1 MREPSLIEEYIKYT
15 SGGEV
20 PVVFNRWAMI
30 GGIAACLERNVFYPF
45 GYGHINPNMYLML
58 LGSSGTKKSTTIKL
72 VKKLMQQSGYE
83 TFAPERTTKEK
94 FMLDLAAQSTT
105 GMDADDI
112 LSQNLFGESGVDA
125 SAITPCMIAAD
136 EANDFFGINNMEFL
150 SILGSLWDWDGK
162 YENRTKADNKV
173 IIPNPTLTILSGNT
187 PTNFATAFP
196 PTIFGQ
202 GFFSRLLLIH
212 GEPNGNKVPRPRPP
226 DQAHTTHIIESI
238 SRLRKECHGE
248 IKFTET
254 ANSLI
259 DAIYLNYK
267 TPNDPRFE
275 SYGNRRQTHL
285 IKIIMAVA
293 ASHYTTFV
301 NEDIVIEANTILSF
315 AEQAM
320 PKALGAFGAAR
331 DAEVVNKVLTLVNKS
346 DGPVQAPEIWE
357 HIHRDLSRAS
367 EFQDILTRLQ
377 HANQIQIIPGV
388 GIAPVKRSLKDAFK
402 DSEFVDVDAYITA
415 EEMRMNA

>member
-1 MREPSLIEEYIKYT
+1 MRGTSLITDYIKYT

-30 GGIAACLERNVFYPF
+30 GGIAATLERNVFYPF
-45 GYGHINPNMYLML
+45 GYGHIFPNMYLML

-112 LSQNLFGESGVDA
+112 LSQNLFGDSGVDE
-125 SAITPCMIAAD
+125 STVTPCMIAAD
-136 EANDFFGINNMEFL
+136 EANDFFGVNNLEFL

-162 YENRTKADNKV
+162 YENRTKSDNKV

-202 GFFSRLLLIH
+202 GFFSRILLIH
-212 GEPNGNKVPRPRPP
+212 GEPNGNKVPRPKPP
-226 DQAHTTHIIESI
+226 DPEDTRHIIESL
-238 SRLRKECHGE
+238 SRIRRECVGE
-248 IKFTET
+248 IKFS
-254 ANSLI
+254 ASADSLI

-267 TPNDPRFE
+267 TPDDPRFE

-285 IKIIMAVA
+285 IKLIMSVA

-301 NEDIVIEANTILSF
+301 NEEIVLEANTILSF
-315 AEQAM
+315 AEALM
-320 PKALGAFGAAR
+320 PRALGGFGAAK
-331 DAEVVNKVLTLVNKS
+331 DAEVVHKVLTLVRKS
-346 DGPVQAPEIWE
+346 DKAVTAPEIWE

-377 HANQIQIIPGV
+377 HANQIQILPGV
-388 GIAPVKRSLKDAFK
+388 GILPVRKSADSLVETNK
-402 DSEFVDVDAYITA
+402 FVDLKAFLTP
-415 EEMRMNA
+415 EELRMGA